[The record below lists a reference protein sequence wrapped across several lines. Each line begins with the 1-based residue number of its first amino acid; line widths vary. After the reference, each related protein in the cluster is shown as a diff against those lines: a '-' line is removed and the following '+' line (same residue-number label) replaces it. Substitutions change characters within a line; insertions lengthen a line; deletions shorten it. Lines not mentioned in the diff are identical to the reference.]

1 MDKRITVVLADANEE
16 FRTALKQALEATGE
30 FDVVGCAADGL
41 AAAQDIAERKPQ
53 LLVMDLLLPGLDG
66 FGVLEQAAK
75 DKVQMKT
82 VVVSALY
89 RDQIVS
95 QAMSRGVS
103 FFMPKPCELTSL
115 LDQMRRA
122 VNEGEES
129 EDESQALEREV
140 TAVIHEVGVPAHI
153 KGYQYV
159 REAIVI
165 AVQDMDVINAVT
177 KVLYPE
183 VARRYSTTP
192 SRVEAP
198 TCKLLDS
205 LGVTQFEAVAGRIP
219 GFRETKA
226 ESIAAALDALGATSA
241 DAVMVGDRMYDV
253 RGAAELGIPCIGIYS
268 GAAVPGELEEVGAV
282 AACKDILEVGRVLG
296 VW

>member
-95 QAMSRGVS
+95 QAMNRGVS

-192 SRVEAP
+192 SRVER
-198 TCKLLDS
+198 
-205 LGVTQFEAVAGRIP
+205 AVPRD
-219 GFRETKA
+219 
-226 ESIAAALDALGATSA
+226 L
-241 DAVMVGDRMYDV
+241 DRMAHRALNARG
-253 RGAAELGIPCIGIYS
+253 RGAIEVAWDRGDLETLQRYFGYTVSNTKGKPTNSEFIAMIADRIRLQRKIY
-268 GAAVPGELEEVGAV
+268 
-282 AACKDILEVGRVLG
+282 RV
-296 VW
+296 

>member
-1 MDKRITVVLADANEE
+1 MRSR
-16 FRTALKQALEATGE
+16 RT
-30 FDVVGCAADGL
+30 GCGAGYSGAKAVASCDGS
-41 AAAQDIAERKPQ
+41 
-53 LLVMDLLLPGLDG
+53 LLPGLDG
-66 FGVLEQAAK
+66 FGVLEQAVK

-192 SRVEAP
+192 SRVERAVRHAIEVAWDRGDLETLQRYFGYTVSNTKGKP
-198 TCKLLDS
+198 TNSEFIAMIAD
-205 LGVTQFEAVAGRIP
+205 RI
-219 GFRETKA
+219 RLQRK
-226 ESIAAALDALGATSA
+226 
-241 DAVMVGDRMYDV
+241 
-253 RGAAELGIPCIGIYS
+253 IY
-268 GAAVPGELEEVGAV
+268 
-282 AACKDILEVGRVLG
+282 RV
-296 VW
+296 

>member
-41 AAAQDIAERKPQ
+41 AAAQD
-53 LLVMDLLLPGLDG
+53 
-66 FGVLEQAAK
+66 
-75 DKVQMKT
+75 KVQMKT

-103 FFMPKPCELTSL
+103 FFMPKPCEMTSL

-192 SRVEAP
+192 SRVERAVRHAIEVAWDRGDLETLQRYFGYTVSNTKGKP
-198 TCKLLDS
+198 TNSEFIAMIAD
-205 LGVTQFEAVAGRIP
+205 RI
-219 GFRETKA
+219 RLQRK
-226 ESIAAALDALGATSA
+226 
-241 DAVMVGDRMYDV
+241 
-253 RGAAELGIPCIGIYS
+253 IY
-268 GAAVPGELEEVGAV
+268 
-282 AACKDILEVGRVLG
+282 RV
-296 VW
+296 

>member
-177 KVLYPE
+177 KVYPE

-192 SRVEAP
+192 SRVERAVRHAIEVAWDRGDLETLQRYFGYTVSNTKGKP
-198 TCKLLDS
+198 TNSEFIAMIAD
-205 LGVTQFEAVAGRIP
+205 RI
-219 GFRETKA
+219 RLQRK
-226 ESIAAALDALGATSA
+226 
-241 DAVMVGDRMYDV
+241 
-253 RGAAELGIPCIGIYS
+253 IY
-268 GAAVPGELEEVGAV
+268 
-282 AACKDILEVGRVLG
+282 RV
-296 VW
+296 

>member
-192 SRVEAP
+192 SRVERAVRHAIEVAWDRGDLETLQRYFGYTVSNTKGKP
-198 TCKLLDS
+198 TNSEFIAMIADRIRLQRKIYRVRKAKKGLDQKIKVCMS
-205 LGVTQFEAVAGRIP
+205 DEV
-219 GFRETKA
+219 
-226 ESIAAALDALGATSA
+226 SIYKDSDVKNSAL
-241 DAVMVGDRMYDV
+241 
-253 RGAAELGIPCIGIYS
+253 
-268 GAAVPGELEEVGAV
+268 
-282 AACKDILEVGRVLG
+282 
-296 VW
+296 

>member
-165 AVQDMDVINAVT
+165 AVQDMDVINAVRKCFIPKSRAAT
-177 KVLYPE
+177 APRPRASSARCAMRSRSRGTAATLRRSSAILATRYPTRKE
-183 VARRYSTTP
+183 
-192 SRVEAP
+192 SRP
-198 TCKLLDS
+198 TAS
-205 LGVTQFEAVAGRIP
+205 LSP
-219 GFRETKA
+219 
-226 ESIAAALDALGATSA
+226 
-241 DAVMVGDRMYDV
+241 
-253 RGAAELGIPCIGIYS
+253 
-268 GAAVPGELEEVGAV
+268 
-282 AACKDILEVGRVLG
+282 
-296 VW
+296 

>member
-140 TAVIHEVGVPAHI
+140 TAVIHEVGVPAHATAPRPRVSSARCAMRSRSH
-153 KGYQYV
+153 GTAATL
-159 REAIVI
+159 RRSSAIL
-165 AVQDMDVINAVT
+165 AT
-177 KVLYPE
+177 RYPTRKE
-183 VARRYSTTP
+183 
-192 SRVEAP
+192 SRP
-198 TCKLLDS
+198 TAS
-205 LGVTQFEAVAGRIP
+205 LSP
-219 GFRETKA
+219 
-226 ESIAAALDALGATSA
+226 
-241 DAVMVGDRMYDV
+241 
-253 RGAAELGIPCIGIYS
+253 
-268 GAAVPGELEEVGAV
+268 
-282 AACKDILEVGRVLG
+282 
-296 VW
+296 